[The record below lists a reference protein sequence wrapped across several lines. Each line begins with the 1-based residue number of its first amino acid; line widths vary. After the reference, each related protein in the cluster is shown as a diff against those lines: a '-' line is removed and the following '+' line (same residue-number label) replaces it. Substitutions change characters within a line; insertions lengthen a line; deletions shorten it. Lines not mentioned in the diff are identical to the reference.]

1 MVGFH
6 IFLLSA
12 VFPSHYSNNLS
23 LRKTP
28 KSLPGLVTWRTYKI
42 ISHLKYH
49 CITLNYI
56 TIVILMLSVYHN
68 LIYHNYEI
76 QVIIKQSSTHL
87 KKQLTKYN
95 LLLKKITRLNF
106 TASEK
111 DYILMIIL
119 MIIQWL
125 KCSWASFNCK
135 LNRLTHY
142 YEYSKTTINNNTN
155 SKLSQCKTARK
166 GSTAMLFNTN
176 KINTSQYLESLVTSQ
191 FQQHVFLQ
199 WPVFLLEILLLSNPP
214 VLLRTACTFLPPS
227 PCAAVFGLPWFGG
240 QELSQATSVSWL
252 LV

>member
-1 MVGFH
+1 MTLYHLVGFH

-12 VFPSHYSNNLS
+12 VFSSHYSNNLS
-23 LRKTP
+23 LPRTP
-28 KSLPGLVTWRTYKI
+28 KSLAGLVTWGTYKI
-42 ISHLKYH
+42 ISHLKHH

-76 QVIIKQSSTHL
+76 QVITKQSSTHL

-95 LLLKKITRLNF
+95 LLLKKITKLNF

-111 DYILMIIL
+111 NYILMIIL

-135 LNRLTHY
+135 LNRLTHS

-155 SKLSQCKTARK
+155 SKLSNVKRLGKDPLPCSLTQIKSIPLNIWK
-166 GSTAMLFNTN
+166 VWSPPNFN
-176 KINTSQYLESLVTSQ
+176 NTFSFNDPYFCSRFCSFQIPQ
-191 FQQHVFLQ
+191 F
-199 WPVFLLEILLLSNPP
+199 
-214 VLLRTACTFLPPS
+214 C
-227 PCAAVFGLPWFGG
+227 
-240 QELSQATSVSWL
+240 
-252 LV
+252 